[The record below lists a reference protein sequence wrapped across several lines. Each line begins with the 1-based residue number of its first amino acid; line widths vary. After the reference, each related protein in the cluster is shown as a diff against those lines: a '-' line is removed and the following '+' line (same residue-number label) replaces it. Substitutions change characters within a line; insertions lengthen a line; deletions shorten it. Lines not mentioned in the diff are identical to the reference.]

1 MNDNDILQRLPL
13 AECVKKDE
21 VIDVIFD
28 STTGV
33 PNDDRLYQSMLERT
47 RKRRFSPRFSSPAV
61 WMLRSFSTGTRGS
74 MQETVR
80 HVSNAR

>member
-1 MNDNDILQRLPL
+1 MNDDNILQRLPL
-13 AECVKKDE
+13 AECVEKDE

-33 PNDDRLYQSMLERT
+33 PNDDRLYQSMLERI
-47 RKRRFSPRFSSPAV
+47 RKRRFSPRLSSPAV
-61 WMLRSFSTGTRGS
+61 WMPRNFSTGTRGS

>member
-1 MNDNDILQRLPL
+1 MNDNNVLQRLTL

-33 PNDDRLYQSMLERT
+33 PNDDRLYQSKLERMS
-47 RKRRFSPRFSSPAV
+47 KRRFSPRFSSPAV
-61 WMLRSFSTGTRGS
+61 WMPRIFSTGTRGS
-74 MQETVR
+74 IQETVR
-80 HVSNAR
+80 HVSNAK